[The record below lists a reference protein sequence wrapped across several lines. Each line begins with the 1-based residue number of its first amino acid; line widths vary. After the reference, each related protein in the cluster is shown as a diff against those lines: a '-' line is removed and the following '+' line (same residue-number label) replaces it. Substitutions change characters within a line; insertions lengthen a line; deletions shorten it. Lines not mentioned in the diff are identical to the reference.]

1 MEDKIYTLEEMRS
14 LGIDTL
20 KYKLMDEPGEVIGTL
35 MLKAESRRQGPRLF
49 FDLED
54 GRNIITPIF
63 IWQLGKG
70 MQNIP
75 TGTVVKLTYVRNST
89 GRVHLENAVPV

>member
-1 MEDKIYTLEEMRS
+1 MEDKIYTLEEMRC

-20 KYKLMDEPGEVIGTL
+20 GYVLMEEPGEVNGTL
-35 MLKAESRRQGPRLF
+35 MLKAESRKQGPRLF
-49 FDLED
+49 FVLED
-54 GRNIITPIF
+54 GRQIITPIF

-89 GRVHLENAVPV
+89 GHVHLENAEPV